1 MYICV
6 CVCVHL
12 VAHLPCILHTAA
24 PLLVLRLLHWH
35 ATERVCVRCCATK
48 ARTLA
53 PSHPHPPNANVNSL
67 ALLPRI
73 FTFSCKILNRNK
85 FSWNKFLPIR
95 HFKTCGCCFCCHGS
109 TIITNTKWDLDF
121 IYMQEKLKVL
131 QHSVVA
137 DSMLFLSVQLL
148 LLCLL

>member
-48 ARTLA
+48 ARSLA
-53 PSHPHPPNANVNSL
+53 PAHPHPPNANVNSL

-109 TIITNTKWDLDF
+109 TIITNTKWDLDW
-121 IYMQEKLKVL
+121 KCCNTV
-131 QHSVVA
+131 
-137 DSMLFLSVQLL
+137 LL
-148 LLCLL
+148 LILCYSSRCNCCYYACCSYCCSCM